1 MMIFRNAND
10 MRTWSREQRC
20 AGKTIGFVPT
30 MGAMHEGHASLMRAA
45 AEQNDVAVVSIFV
58 NPTQFAPNEDFDEY
72 PRTWDADLAVAEET
86 RMDAIYAPTGPGMY
100 PQGYATYVAVEQL
113 TQGLCGT
120 SRPTFF
126 RGVATVVTKLFT
138 AVEPDRAYFG
148 QKDAQ
153 QYAVIKRMTRDLDLG
168 IEIVEMPIVR
178 EPDGM
183 AMSSR
188 NRYLTPEDRQRAR
201 CISQALFQARALLEA
216 GERDAQKVTAAV
228 REGMADVDAIDY
240 IALVDPE
247 EITPL
252 EAIAGPLLLAVAAR
266 VGTTRLIDNIKF
278 RPNASKDRKANRET

>member
-1 MMIFRNAND
+1 
-10 MRTWSREQRC
+10 
-20 AGKTIGFVPT
+20 
-30 MGAMHEGHASLMRAA
+30 
-45 AEQNDVAVVSIFV
+45 VVSIFV
-58 NPTQFAPNEDFDEY
+58 NPTQFAPNEDFDQY

-86 RMDAIYAPTGPGMY
+86 RMDAVYAPTGQGMY
-100 PQGYATYVAVEQL
+100 PQGYATYVAVERL

-138 AVEPDRAYFG
+138 AVDPDRAYFG

-178 EPDGM
+178 EPDGV

-188 NRYLTPEDRQRAR
+188 NRYLTPAERQRAR
-201 CISQALFQARALLEA
+201 CISQALFSARALLEA
-216 GERDAQKVTAAV
+216 GERDPQKVIDTV
-228 REGMADVDAIDY
+228 REGMAGVDEIDY

-252 EAIAGPLLLAVAAR
+252 ETIAAPLLLAVAAR

-278 RPNASKDRKANRET
+278 SPNASSDPNANRET